1 MKTKIYIIL
10 LLVFPFYLSAQD
22 KIEVFFDFNIDY
34 PNEASIKLLDN
45 WIANHQQAEIQE
57 LSGYCDSIDNNS
69 YNKDLSLRRIHSVM
83 KLLTESN
90 ISFSPAII
98 LNPLGENFRQS
109 KIQSENRKVTI
120 VYKEKEKQPAVTKK
134 PEETLSEQVQQAK
147 PGDVIRL
154 RNINFFNNSDA
165 IVPKS
170 KPLLAELLCIMQ
182 DHPNLKIEIQG
193 HICCELVKDIRDIS
207 TARAKAIYVYLIR
220 NKINRERLT
229 FKGYGNSRPIY
240 PIPEKSDEE
249 ENENRRVEI
258 LIVEN

>member
-1 MKTKIYIIL
+1 MYISLFL
-10 LLVFPFYLSAQD
+10 LFTFSLSAQSR
-22 KIEVFFDFNIDY
+22 IEVFFDFNIDF
-34 PNEASIKLLDN
+34 PNEASMKLLEKWMAD
-45 WIANHQQAEIQE
+45 HQKAEIQQ

-69 YNKDLSLRRIHSVM
+69 YNNDLSLRRIHSVM
-83 KLLTESN
+83 KLLRANN
-90 ISFSPAII
+90 IAFSPAIV
-98 LNPLGENFRQS
+98 LNPLGENFKQS

-120 VYKEKEKQPAVTKK
+120 IYKEQEKPLTVEKK
-134 PEETLSEQVQQAK
+134 PEKTLSEEVQQAK
-147 PGDVIRL
+147 PGDIIRL

-165 IVPKS
+165 VVPKS
-170 KPLLAELLCIMQ
+170 KPLLAELLCILQ

-193 HICCELVKDIRDIS
+193 HVCCELVKDTRDIS

-220 NKINRERLT
+220 NKISRERLA
-229 FKGYGNSRPIY
+229 FKGYGNSKPIH